1 MKICLDIATGLTHL
15 HLEIQGTQGKPA
27 IAHRDLK
34 SKNILVSGEAGAM
47 TCAIGDLG
55 LAVRHNSGSNSLDMP
70 LNCKVGTKRYLAPE
84 VLDGSI
90 KEPDFES
97 FKQGDIYALGNDLS
111 GCMSRLQY
119 KF

>member
-1 MKICLDIATGLTHL
+1 MCLDIATGLAHL

-34 SKNILVSGEAGAM
+34 SKNILVSSDGS
-47 TCAIGDLG
+47 CAIGDLG
-55 LAVRHNSGSNSLDMP
+55 LAVRHNSNSNSLDLP

-90 KEPDFES
+90 IESDFES
-97 FKQGDIYALGNDLS
+97 FKQGDIYALGRRGVGPVGEVITITITML
-111 GCMSRLQY
+111 
-119 KF
+119 